1 VRPKRAAADRER
13 GSVLVESALV
23 TASILTLVLGMLQL
37 GVLGFLQLTLDAG
50 AFLNAHQNA
59 IGVTDVLGA
68 SDATHK
74 VFPQIPTSAIANS
87 VQTAP
92 SPDVPVNYGYNGNA
106 AQQAASATQRHGGAS
121 VMQPYLSQTTISETP
136 FTIFGQPFVVH
147 SQASEANWLET
158 MPEWGIANM
167 NYGGA
172 YSASNTQ
179 YNANVFTLGENTP
192 PYYMSANYFTHCT
205 TPGIWGAPG
214 STAGRGVCAAPG
226 STTSTSAVLSLG
238 MGEYLDTLNWA
249 NGVAGVGGPVG
260 SPGGAST
267 GTFEAAACHQRVYAT
282 LTYFFE
288 NLAENNYGNSA
299 AFASDP
305 LNYLE
310 TTYNPYYYN
319 LSGYTDFSSTKASFF
334 GQWPNGA
341 THHTLDTEAT
351 AAIQT
356 IYGWDD
362 QKSYQGTA
370 GLYGVGNNPL
380 TPTAGCV

>member
-1 VRPKRAAADRER
+1 
-13 GSVLVESALV
+13 VLVESAIV
-23 TASILTLVLGMLQL
+23 TASLLTLVLGMIQM
-37 GVLGFLQLTLDAG
+37 GVLGFLQITVDAG

-59 IGVTDVLGA
+59 IGVNDAAGA
-68 SDATHK
+68 SDATHL
-74 VFPQIPTSAIANS
+74 VFPQIQASAIANT

-92 SPDVPVNYGYNGNA
+92 SPLVPVDYGYNGTT
-106 AQQAASATQRHGGAS
+106 AQQAASATSRHGGAS
-121 VMQPYLSQTTISETP
+121 VMQPYLSQTTISQTP
-136 FTIFGQPFVVH
+136 FTIFGQPFLVH

-158 MPEWGIANM
+158 MPEWGIANT

-172 YSASNTQ
+172 YSATNSQ
-179 YNANVFTLGENTP
+179 YDTSAFAQGENSP
-192 PYYMSANYFTHCT
+192 PFYMSGNWFNHCK
-205 TPGIWGAPG
+205 TPGVWGAPG

-226 STTSTSAVLSLG
+226 STTSTSAVIPLG
-238 MGEYLDTLNWA
+238 VGEYLDTLNWA

-260 SPGGAST
+260 SPGGSTT

-288 NLAENNYGNSA
+288 NLTENNYGDA
-299 AFASDP
+299 AQFATDP

-319 LSGYTDFSSTKASFF
+319 RTGYTDFSSTSASFF

-351 AAIQT
+351 TAIQT

-362 QKSYQGTA
+362 QTSYQGNS
-370 GLYGVGNNPL
+370 GLYGVGNNPVH
-380 TPTAGCV
+380 PTTGCT

>member
-1 VRPKRAAADRER
+1 VGRIDTALAFQR
-13 GSVLVESALV
+13 GSILVESAIV
-23 TASILTLVLGMLQL
+23 TSSILVLMLGMLQMGL
-37 GVLGFLQLTLDAG
+37 LGFLQVTLDAG

-59 IGVTDVLGA
+59 IGVTDTLGP
-68 SDATHK
+68 SDATHQ
-74 VFPQIPTSAIANS
+74 VFPQIQASSIANT

-92 SPDVPVNYGYNGNA
+92 SPLVPVNYGYNGNA
-106 AQQAASATQRHGGAS
+106 AQQAASATSRHGGSS
-121 VMQPYLSQTTISETP
+121 VMQPYLSQTTISQTP
-136 FTIFGQPFVVH
+136 FTIFGHPFIVH

-158 MPEWGIANM
+158 MPSWGIANS

-179 YNANVFTLGENTP
+179 YSTNVFTLGENTP
-192 PYYMSANYFTHCT
+192 PYFMGANFFTHCT
-205 TPGIWGAPG
+205 TPGVWGAVG

-226 STTSTSAVLSLG
+226 STTSTSRVIVLG
-238 MGEYLDTLNWA
+238 IGEFLDTTNWA

-267 GTFEAAACHQRVYAT
+267 GTFEAAACHQRMFAT
-282 LTYFFE
+282 LAYFFE
-288 NLAENNYGNSA
+288 NLTENNYGNSG
-299 AFASDP
+299 AFATDP

-319 LSGYTDFSSTKASFF
+319 RTGYTDFSSTNASFF

-341 THHTLDTEAT
+341 THHTLDTQTT

-362 QKSYQGTA
+362 QAGYQGSG

-380 TPTAGCV
+380 HATAGCT